1 MAGARS
7 RASGAVSGVWG
18 LGSGVWI
25 LGEAVVFRSSPILA
39 YAAVVAACFHLFVV
53 LSEEPSPRRRLGPG
67 YDAYCTGVPRSLPE
81 AETSPA
87 RLTS

>member
-7 RASGAVSGVWG
+7 RASGAVSGVWGLGSGVWG

-67 YDAYCTGVPRSLPE
+67 YEAYCTGCRAGS
-81 AETSPA
+81 
-87 RLTS
+87 RG